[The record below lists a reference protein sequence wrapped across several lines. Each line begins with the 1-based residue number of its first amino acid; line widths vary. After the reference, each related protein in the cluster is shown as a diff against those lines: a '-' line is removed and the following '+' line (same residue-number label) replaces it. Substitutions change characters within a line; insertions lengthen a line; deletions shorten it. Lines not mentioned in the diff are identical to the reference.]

1 MKMNGI
7 LGSGVG
13 SALLVPAA
21 WAAGQAC
28 REWSTRGFR
37 QSVDLKSRSF
47 PIVLKESARM
57 ILLGRIIAIVIFLAG
72 PACYFLLPP
81 DVPNHHAS
89 TDWTLPV
96 MGMVFGIGL
105 WLLVWRES
113 RQSIVLNEDSF
124 TFNKSP
130 KHSVTVRVSEITN
143 FRASQG
149 FLSIKREGHSKR
161 FVISLEIWQDS
172 ACLRELLTR
181 WQSENIQRRIKSED
195 QRCVVPGFGFPQDG

>member
-1 MKMNGI
+1 MNGI
-7 LGSGVG
+7 LESGIG
-13 SALLVPAA
+13 SALVVPAA
-21 WAAGQAC
+21 WAANQAC

-37 QSVDLKSRSF
+37 QSIDLKSRSF

-72 PACYFLLPP
+72 PACYFLLPSTAP
-81 DVPNHHAS
+81 SHAS

-96 MGMVFGIGL
+96 MGMVFGICL
-105 WLLVWRES
+105 WLLVWSES

-130 KHSVTVRVSEITN
+130 KRSITIYGAEIMN
-143 FRASQG
+143 FRVRQG
-149 FLSIKREGHSKR
+149 ILSIEREGQSKR

-181 WQSENIQRRIKSED
+181 WQSENIQRRFKSED
-195 QRCVVPGFGFPQDG
+195 QRCIVPGFGFPQDG